1 MSTLQPAHVFTSSF
15 LGGSA
20 SPGQF
25 EPVIRSQPQPLPSP
39 QAETPAPSAAI
50 AQDGL
55 YRGSTRDVQIELR
68 VDYNGAGVISGD
80 LWRLGADKPN
90 YVASF
95 RTTPGERV
103 TWAATWVVFGQ
114 DEYDRKSEGRLSLT
128 PDATQPTTLIG
139 RIEFAGPLEGLPVR
153 RAVTFIVERVSGA
166 FRQLGL
172 EIEIEDGVTPP
183 GRHSI
188 DGRAMTIES
197 ALQAAGI
204 EVSTSGLSDRIPR
217 IEGGWQ
223 MAQLHTL
230 MSDLAQSPMDMRTW
244 HLHLL
249 LLSRSDRRGLLGVMF
264 DSADALPRQG
274 CAVFVDEIRGIQ
286 GIDHERKLIQTT
298 VHELGHAL
306 NLAHRFE
313 RVVGRADSTS
323 FMNYDWRYRGG
334 NRQDEFWNHFHFT
347 FDPDEVEFLRHAPM
361 APVIPGGAA
370 FHSAVYWADGNG
382 GYTPYVPEV
391 PLAGWRLTI
400 TPANDRPVLHFAEP
414 VMLRTVLTNTSNR
427 TLKVPKFLLDPKA
440 GFIEISI
447 RRVHAGSNVGIAGA
461 GSFAPVMQRCFQWDA
476 ADDMRLNPGESME
489 DDVNLT
495 FGSGGFSFAE
505 PGTYDVHALLV
516 LFDNVAQRELV
527 ARSNTVRLRIA
538 APRSD
543 DEEHDALDFFVP
555 SVGMY
560 IALGGAP
567 TLKAARSRLE
577 SIVDRRSYNLADPV
591 VASLMKTM
599 AFDDARTYVRYSG
612 GDFAAGTPAV
622 ERAAEAVG
630 ALVEKGAF
638 AGDALTTGR
647 MRELAASCKAVTEG
661 KKDSVQPLAEPRR
674 LSPTE
679 SKERVG
685 AAEKMSPPRTRSR

>member
-1 MSTLQPAHVFTSSF
+1 MTTLQPAHSFASSF
-15 LGGSA
+15 LGDA
-20 SPGQF
+20 TPLPQIEPQF
-25 EPVIRSQPQPLPSP
+25 PSQPLP
-39 QAETPAPSAAI
+39 QVPSAAT

-55 YRGSTRDVQIELR
+55 YRGGARDVEIELR
-68 VDYNGAGVISGD
+68 VDCTGLGVISGD
-80 LWRLGADKPN
+80 VWRVSAEARH

-95 RTTPGERV
+95 RTAPGERV
-103 TWAATWVVFGQ
+103 TWASTWAVFGQ
-114 DEYDRKSEGRLSLT
+114 DEHDRRSEGRLSLVA
-128 PDATQPTTLIG
+128 DAAQSNTLIG
-139 RIEFAGPLEGLPVR
+139 RLEFASPLEGLPVR
-153 RAVTFIVERVSGA
+153 RAVTFIVDRVSGA
-166 FRQLGL
+166 FRRLGL
-172 EIEIEDGVTPP
+172 EIEIEDGVTAP
-183 GRHSI
+183 GRHTI
-188 DGRAMTIES
+188 DGRETTIES
-197 ALQAAGI
+197 AMQAAGI
-204 EVSTSGLSDRIPR
+204 DVSTSGLRDRIPR
-217 IEGGWQ
+217 LGGGWQ

-230 MSDLAQSPMDMRTW
+230 MSDLAQSPMDMRAW

-347 FDPDEVEFLRHAPM
+347 FDPDELEFLRHAPM

-370 FHSAVYWADGNG
+370 FHSAIYWADGNG

-400 TPANDRPVLHFAEP
+400 TPANDLPVLHFAEP
-414 VMLRTVLTNTSNR
+414 VMLRTVLTNTSTR
-427 TLKVPKFLLDPKA
+427 AVEVPKFLLDPKA

-447 RRVHAGSNVGIAGA
+447 RRVHAGNSGDIAGA
-461 GSFAPVMQRCFQWDA
+461 ASFAPVMQRCFQWDA

-516 LFDNVAQRELV
+516 LFDNVEQRELV

-567 TLKAARSRLE
+567 TLASARSRIE
-577 SIVDRRSYNLADPV
+577 SIVDRRRGNLDDST
-591 VASLMKTM
+591 VANLTKTM
-599 AFDDARTYVRYSG
+599 AFDDARTYVRYRD
-612 GDFAAGTPAV
+612 GDFVEQTSAV
-622 ERAAEAVG
+622 ERAATAAG

-638 AGDALTTGR
+638 AHDPLTSGR
-647 MRELAASCKAVTEG
+647 MRELADSCKAVTEG
-661 KKDSVQPLAEPRR
+661 RKASVHPLAEPRR
-674 LSPTE
+674 LSAQE
-679 SKERVG
+679 SRQRVT
-685 AAEKMSPPRTRSR
+685 AAESMSPPRRCTR

>member
-1 MSTLQPAHVFTSSF
+1 MTTLQPAHAFASSF
-15 LGGSA
+15 LGDLA
-20 SPGQF
+20 PVQNT
-25 EPVIRSQPQPLPSP
+25 EPQIPSRSQSQPQP
-39 QAETPAPSAAI
+39 QVPSAAEV
-50 AQDGL
+50 QDGL
-55 YRGSTRDVQIELR
+55 YRGGARDVQIDLR
-68 VDYNGAGVISGD
+68 IDCTGLGVISGD
-80 LWRLGADKPN
+80 VWRVNGDARH

-95 RTTPGERV
+95 RTAPGERV
-103 TWAATWVVFGQ
+103 TWAYKWLVFGQ
-114 DEYDRKSEGRLSLT
+114 DEHDRRSEGCLSLVA
-128 PDATQPTTLIG
+128 DALQASTLIG
-139 RIEFAGPLEGLPVR
+139 KIEFASPLEGLPVR
-153 RAVTFIVERVSGA
+153 RAVPFIVERVSGA
-166 FRQLGL
+166 FRELGL
-172 EIEIEDGVTPP
+172 EIEIEDGVNAP
-183 GRHSI
+183 GRHTI
-188 DGRAMTIES
+188 DGRETTIES

-204 EVSTSGLSDRIPR
+204 DVYTSGLRDRIPR
-217 IEGGWQ
+217 LDGGWQ

-274 CAVFVDEIRGIQ
+274 CAVFADEIRSIQ

-298 VHELGHAL
+298 MHELGHAL

-313 RVVGRADSTS
+313 RGVGRADSTS

-347 FDPDEVEFLRHAPM
+347 FDPDELEFLRHAPM
-361 APVIPGGAA
+361 ATVIPGGAA
-370 FHSAVYWADGNG
+370 FRSAVYWANGNG

-414 VMLRTVLTNTSNR
+414 VMLRTLLTNTSNR
-427 TLKVPKFLLDPKA
+427 TVEVPKFLLDPKA

-447 RRVHAGSNVGIAGA
+447 RRVHAGSNVGMAGA
-461 GSFAPVMQRCFQWDA
+461 ASFAPVMQRCFQWDA
-476 ADDMRLNPGESME
+476 ADDMRLNSGESME

-495 FGSGGFSFAE
+495 FGSAGFSFAE
-505 PGTYDVHALLV
+505 PGTYDVYALLV

-527 ARSNTVRLRIA
+527 ARSNTVRLRIS
-538 APRSD
+538 APRSVD
-543 DEEHDALDFFVP
+543 DEHDALDFFVP

-577 SIVDRRSYNLADPV
+577 SIVDRRGYDLADPT
-591 VASLMKTM
+591 VANLTKAM
-599 AFDDARTYVRYSG
+599 AFDDARTYMRYRG
-612 GDFAAGTPAV
+612 GDFVAETLGV
-622 ERAAEAVG
+622 ERAAAAVG

-647 MRELAASCKAVTEG
+647 MRELANSCRAVTEG
-661 KKDSVQPLAEPRR
+661 KKDSVQPMAEPRR
-674 LSPTE
+674 LSAQE
-679 SKERVG
+679 SQHRVRT
-685 AAEKMSPPRTRSR
+685 AEAMSPLRERAR

>member
-1 MSTLQPAHVFTSSF
+1 MTILQPAHSFASSF
-15 LGGSA
+15 LGNTA
-20 SPGQF
+20 PLPQI
-25 EPVIRSQPQPLPSP
+25 EPQIPPQPLP
-39 QAETPAPSAAI
+39 QAPSAATV
-50 AQDGL
+50 QDGL
-55 YRGSTRDVQIELR
+55 YRGGARDVQIELR
-68 VDYNGAGVISGD
+68 VDCTGLGVISGD
-80 LWRLGADKPN
+80 VWRVSGDARH

-95 RTTPGERV
+95 RTEPGERV
-103 TWAATWVVFGQ
+103 TWASSWVVFGQ
-114 DEYDRKSEGRLSLT
+114 DEQDRRSEGRLSLAA
-128 PDATQPTTLIG
+128 DAAQPTTLIG
-139 RIEFAGPLEGLPVR
+139 RIEFASPLEGLPVR
-153 RAVTFIVERVSGA
+153 RAVPFIVERVSGA

-172 EIEIEDGVTPP
+172 EIEIEDGVSAP
-183 GRHSI
+183 GRHTV
-188 DGRAMTIES
+188 DGRETTIES

-204 EVSTSGLSDRIPR
+204 DVHTSGLRDRIPR
-217 IEGGWQ
+217 PEGGWQ

-274 CAVFVDEIRGIQ
+274 CAVFADEIRGIQ

-334 NRQDEFWNHFHFT
+334 NRQDEFWNRFHFT
-347 FDPDEVEFLRHAPM
+347 FDPDELEFLRHAPM

-391 PLAGWRLTI
+391 PLAGWQLTI
-400 TPANDRPVLHFAEP
+400 TPANDRPVLRFAEP
-414 VMLRTVLTNTSNR
+414 VMLRTVLTNTSTR
-427 TLKVPKFLLDPKA
+427 AVEVPKFLLDPKA

-447 RRVHAGSNVGIAGA
+447 RRVHAGSTMGTAGA
-461 GSFAPVMQRCFQWDA
+461 ASFAPVMQRCFQWDA

-495 FGSGGFSFAE
+495 FGSAGFSFAE

-516 LFDNVAQRELV
+516 LFDNVAQCEMV

-567 TLKAARSRLE
+567 TLAYARGRIE
-577 SIVDRRSYNLADPV
+577 SIVDRRRGNLSDPT
-591 VASLMKTM
+591 VASLTKTM
-599 AFDDARTYVRYSG
+599 AFDDARTYVRYRD
-612 GDFAAGTPAV
+612 GDFVAQTSAV
-622 ERAAEAVG
+622 ERAATAVG

-638 AGDALTTGR
+638 AHDPLTTVR
-647 MRELAASCKAVTEG
+647 MRELAKSCKAVTDG
-661 KKDSVQPLAEPRR
+661 RKASVQPLVEPRR
-674 LSPTE
+674 LSAQE
-679 SKERVG
+679 SRERVS
-685 AAEKMSPPRTRSR
+685 AAEAMSPPAGRAR